1 MKKSAKQK
9 YRLFALPM
17 SPEIFAIVE
26 KQRFS
31 RVSSR
36 YALVYT
42 DRRAPKGAVPVEE
55 KDCARL
61 SVEDQAWLSDC
72 NALLIAESIRR
83 FGDRI
88 DVLHL
93 KDYTVVPGERD
104 VKASACGTG
113 LMDYTRLLA
122 FAKEKTGIPMTLEN
136 TRPENAEAA
145 RLFLEAQ
152 AKKALR

>member
-72 NALLIAESIRR
+72 NALLIAESIREKETEIAQGMSR
-83 FGDRI
+83 
-88 DVLHL
+88 
-93 KDYTVVPGERD
+93 
-104 VKASACGTG
+104 
-113 LMDYTRLLA
+113 RLDL
-122 FAKEKTGIPMTLEN
+122 LEN
-136 TRPENAEAA
+136 ALKEE
-145 RLFLEAQ
+145 
-152 AKKALR
+152 KKNLKEG